1 MEKLTGK
8 LKVSISI
15 SLIII
20 VLSIT
25 WLILD
30 YYVLSGILTNSTLL
44 SNFEVLILKI
54 SIGVFALLIISFL
67 IIIYYALRVSAKAKS
82 ELNKAKK
89 ENEKKEDIVLPTVT
103 EPDK

>member
-30 YYVLSGILTNSTLL
+30 YYVLYNIITNSTLL
-44 SNFEVLILKI
+44 SNFEVIILKI

-67 IIIYYALRVSAKAKS
+67 IIIYYALRVSSKAKS

-89 ENEKKEDIVLPTVT
+89 EIEKKENIALPIVTDT
-103 EPDK
+103 DK